1 MGFSTRIEV
10 RGYELDSL
18 GHVNHAV
25 YHQYGEV
32 ARMKA
37 FAEAG
42 CDWDELMRRRVGPV
56 LLSTTVNFRSEL
68 RGNDVVDVTCRAK
81 FGTGKTFTLEQEIV
95 KADGT
100 LSAEMYGVFGVMD
113 LDARK
118 LFPDPRAALESAGLD
133 TSVLLAP

>member
-1 MGFSTRIEV
+1 MAFSTRIEV

-25 YHQYGEV
+25 YHQYAEV

-37 FAEAG
+37 FVVAG
-42 CDWDELMRRRVGPV
+42 CEWDELVRRRIGPV

-68 RGNDVVDVTCRAK
+68 RGGDEVDVTCVAK

-95 KADGT
+95 KVDGT
-100 LSAEMYGVFGVMD
+100 LSAEVYGVYGVMD
-113 LDARK
+113 LEARK
-118 LFPDPRAALESAGLD
+118 LFPDPRAALEGAGLD
-133 TSVLLAP
+133 TDVLTAR

>member
-1 MGFSTRIEV
+1 MAFSTRIEV

-42 CDWDELMRRRVGPV
+42 CDWDEMARRRIGPV

-68 RGNDVVDVTCRAK
+68 RGHDVVDVSCAAK

-118 LFPDPRAALESAGLD
+118 LFADPRAALESAGLD
-133 TSVLLAP
+133 MGVLLG

>member
-1 MGFSTRIEV
+1 MAFSTRIEV

-25 YHQYGEV
+25 YHQYAEV

-37 FAEAG
+37 FVAAG
-42 CDWDELMRRRVGPV
+42 CEWDGMTTRGIGPV
-56 LLSTTVNFRSEL
+56 LLSTTVNFRGEL
-68 RGNDVVDVTCRAK
+68 RGHDVVDVTCRAK
-81 FGTGKTFTLEQEIV
+81 FGTGKTFTLEQEIT

-100 LSAEMYGVFGVMD
+100 LSAEVYGVFGVMD
-113 LDARK
+113 LTKRK

-133 TSVLLAP
+133 TAVLLAG

>member
-1 MGFSTRIEV
+1 MVFSTRIEV

-37 FAEAG
+37 FAVAG
-42 CDWDELMRRRVGPV
+42 CDWDELSRRRIGPV

-68 RGNDVVDVTCRAK
+68 RGHDVVDVSCAAK

-95 KADGT
+95 KVDGT
-100 LSAEMYGVFGVMD
+100 LSAEIYGVFGVMD

-118 LFPDPRAALESAGLD
+118 LFADPRATLESAGLD
-133 TSVLLAP
+133 MGVLLG

>member
-1 MGFSTRIEV
+1 MGLGARIEV

-25 YHQYGEV
+25 YHQYAEV

-37 FAEAG
+37 FVAAG
-42 CDWDELMRRRVGPV
+42 CEWGELVRRRIGPV

-68 RGNDVVDVTCRAK
+68 RGGDVVDVSCVAK
-81 FGTGKTFTLEQEIV
+81 FGTGKTFTLEQGIV
-95 KADGT
+95 KVDGT
-100 LSAEMYGVFGVMD
+100 LSAEVYGVYGVMD

-118 LFPDPRAALESAGLD
+118 LFADPRAALESAGLD
-133 TSVLLAP
+133 VDVLLAG

>member
-1 MGFSTRIEV
+1 MAFSIRIEV

-37 FAEAG
+37 FVAAG
-42 CDWDELMRRRVGPV
+42 CEWDEMTRQRIGPV

-68 RGNDVVDVTCRAK
+68 RGNDVVDVSCGAK

-95 KADGT
+95 KVDGT
-100 LSAEMYGVFGVMD
+100 LSAEIYGVFGVMD

-118 LFPDPRAALESAGLD
+118 LFADPRAALESAGLD
-133 TSVLLAP
+133 MGVLLA

>member
-1 MGFSTRIEV
+1 MGFSVRIEV

-25 YHQYGEV
+25 YHQYAEV
-32 ARMKA
+32 SRMKA
-37 FAEAG
+37 FVEAG
-42 CDWDELMRRRVGPV
+42 CEWEEMMRRRIGPV

-68 RGNDVVDVTCRAK
+68 RGYDVVDVSCGAK
-81 FGTGKTFTLEQEIV
+81 FGTGKTFTLDQQITTV
-95 KADGT
+95 DGT
-100 LSAEMYGVFGVMD
+100 LAAEVYGVFGVMD

-133 TSVLLAP
+133 TSVLLAD